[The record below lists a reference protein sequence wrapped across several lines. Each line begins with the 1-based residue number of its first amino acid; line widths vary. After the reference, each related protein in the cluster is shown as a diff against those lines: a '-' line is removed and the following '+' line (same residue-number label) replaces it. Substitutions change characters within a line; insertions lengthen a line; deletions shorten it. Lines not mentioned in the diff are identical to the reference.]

1 MISADDYIVQVQ
13 DFGELLEY
21 RYNDYAKARH
31 LMDVEALP
39 CSLWACC
46 RATGE
51 RVQLENRMT
60 RWPCS
65 AEPVVKRPALWYNQS
80 TEAGPPACGT
90 TTALPRR
97 AEGAESYEVRVHRQK
112 GQRAE

>member
-39 CSLWACC
+39 CSLWACR
-46 RATGE
+46 RATNE
-51 RVQLENRMT
+51 RIQLESRMAAPHGT
-60 RWPCS
+60 RGK
-65 AEPVVKRPALWYNQS
+65 KRQHPS
-80 TEAGPPACGT
+80 HVMP
-90 TTALPRR
+90 
-97 AEGAESYEVRVHRQK
+97 
-112 GQRAE
+112 

>member
-51 RVQLENRMT
+51 RVQLESRMT

-65 AEPVVKRPALWYNQS
+65 AEPVVKRLVLWYNQS
-80 TEAGPPACGT
+80 GKLAGLQNGCAMKRKPAGFL
-90 TTALPRR
+90 ANGGGRHGR
-97 AEGAESYEVRVHRQK
+97 IE
-112 GQRAE
+112 

>member
-1 MISADDYIVQVQ
+1 MISADDYFVQVQ
-13 DFGELLEY
+13 DFDELLEY

-51 RVQLENRMT
+51 RVQLESRTVLLQSNGCQTPR
-60 RWPCS
+60 S
-65 AEPVVKRPALWYNQS
+65 VV
-80 TEAGPPACGT
+80 
-90 TTALPRR
+90 
-97 AEGAESYEVRVHRQK
+97 
-112 GQRAE
+112 

>member
-31 LMDVEALP
+31 LMDVESLP

-46 RATGE
+46 RATDE
-51 RVQLENRMT
+51 RVQLESRTVLLQSNGCQTPR
-60 RWPCS
+60 S
-65 AEPVVKRPALWYNQS
+65 VV
-80 TEAGPPACGT
+80 
-90 TTALPRR
+90 
-97 AEGAESYEVRVHRQK
+97 
-112 GQRAE
+112 

>member
-39 CSLWACC
+39 CSLWA
-46 RATGE
+46 AAG
-51 RVQLENRMT
+51 
-60 RWPCS
+60 
-65 AEPVVKRPALWYNQS
+65 RPASGYSWR
-80 TEAGPPACGT
+80 TG
-90 TTALPRR
+90 
-97 AEGAESYEVRVHRQK
+97 
-112 GQRAE
+112 

>member
-46 RATGE
+46 QATDE
-51 RVQLENRMT
+51 RVQLESRTVLLQSNGCQTPR
-60 RWPCS
+60 S
-65 AEPVVKRPALWYNQS
+65 VV
-80 TEAGPPACGT
+80 
-90 TTALPRR
+90 
-97 AEGAESYEVRVHRQK
+97 
-112 GQRAE
+112 

>member
-60 RWPCS
+60 RGPCS
-65 AEPVVKRPALWYNQS
+65 AEPFVKRLALWYNQS
-80 TEAGPPACGT
+80 GELEG
-90 TTALPRR
+90 LPNERSDAASR
-97 AEGAESYEVRVHRQK
+97 KPTGFLQNGGGRHGRI
-112 GQRAE
+112 